1 MYRAVKYYPDIL
13 PAIKRGG
20 SLSGMC
26 GVARAV
32 KKMTGSIK
40 QSFRDDPKHNETVF
54 VVPPSGGRAC

>member
-26 GVARAV
+26 GIARAV
-32 KKMTGSIK
+32 KKMMGSIK
-40 QSFRDDPKHNETVF
+40 QSFRDDPIIFLNTV
-54 VVPPSGGRAC
+54 VT